1 MAQQFHLSA
10 SILFANVDQIN
21 QLTIGV
27 LVLALAGE
35 KDQILSGIGFL
46 EKQGVQVTRVF
57 QEQEVVA

>member
-1 MAQQFHLSA
+1 M
-10 SILFANVDQIN
+10 DQIN

-57 QEQEVVA
+57 KEQEMVA